1 MFYKKK
7 YYSLITLA
15 ILILLILHQIN
26 FWKNLYLIY
35 TKKIEERLLNIY
47 GYCEKESYGFLKH
60 IKSKYKLEK
69 NLKIINYEI
78 VPNSLWIVYDSKKE
92 IDDKP
97 KIFLNYIKNQEM
109 SFFSYNEKL
118 FINQINTN
126 QSNGIISINF
136 SLKNKTIN
144 FNGPIIIFKIIN
156 KKKIIIFSKDIN
168 QTIYNKQDIA
178 INFKTSK
185 INDRWNKFYIEIP
198 NTNQKN
204 QIQKITLKLSN
215 EYNIDNMNVIE
226 NFGNC
231 YYVK

>member
-1 MFYKKK
+1 
-7 YYSLITLA
+7 
-15 ILILLILHQIN
+15 
-26 FWKNLYLIY
+26 
-35 TKKIEERLLNIY
+35 
-47 GYCEKESYGFLKH
+47 
-60 IKSKYKLEK
+60 
-69 NLKIINYEI
+69 
-78 VPNSLWIVYDSKKE
+78 
-92 IDDKP
+92 
-97 KIFLNYIKNQEM
+97 M